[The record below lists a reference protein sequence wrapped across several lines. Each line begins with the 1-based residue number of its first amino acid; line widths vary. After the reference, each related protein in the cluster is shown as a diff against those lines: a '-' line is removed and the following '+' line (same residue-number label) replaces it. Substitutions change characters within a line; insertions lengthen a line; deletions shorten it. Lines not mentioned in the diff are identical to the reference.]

1 MGPGTKDAHIV
12 PLTRRDLMTRKAN
25 PVIAGGV
32 VCGTWARE
40 GDEITVTWLDER
52 RRPRKAIE
60 RETCRLAAVL
70 DRDLR
75 LTLAFVAGHRPD
87 ATARPSV

>member
-1 MGPGTKDAHIV
+1 
-12 PLTRRDLMTRKAN
+12 MTRKAN
-25 PVIAGGV
+25 PMIAGGV

-52 RRPRKAIE
+52 RRPRNAIE
-60 RETCRLAAVL
+60 RETGRLAAVL

-75 LTLAFVAGHRPD
+75 LTLA
-87 ATARPSV
+87 S